1 MQEFFTHSGV
11 LTINLEALA
20 ANYRLFQDKAG
31 EGRDIAG
38 VVKADAYGLGLGP
51 VVKKLTELGCPQFF
65 VATLE
70 EAMALRQINQQTPVA
85 VLGGLFTGAEDDYL
99 AHDILPVLNTPDD
112 ISRWRKMAHSQ
123 NKKLPAILHFDTGM
137 NRLGLSHAEA
147 KDVIAD
153 PNQLEGLDIEMV
165 MSHFACADEKDH
177 PLTKKQAHEFA
188 NLAQH
193 FEASKK
199 SLANSSGLFRDSL
212 YYYDTIRPGYS
223 LYGGNP
229 TPEANNPMSATVS
242 LTTRILQIRE
252 CKKGDSIGY
261 GASHVFD
268 QDTQTATVAV
278 GYADG
283 FLRSNS
289 GSKTGG
295 AILYWQGQPCPVLG
309 RVSMDLVTVDL
320 SRLTGELPVQGR
332 WAGNI
337 RHPSRGR

>member
-1 MQEFFTHSGV
+1 
-11 LTINLEALA
+11 
-20 ANYRLFQDKAG
+20 
-31 EGRDIAG
+31 
-38 VVKADAYGLGLGP
+38 
-51 VVKKLTELGCPQFF
+51 
-65 VATLE
+65 
-70 EAMALRQINQQTPVA
+70 
-85 VLGGLFTGAEDDYL
+85 
-99 AHDILPVLNTPDD
+99 
-112 ISRWRKMAHSQ
+112 
-123 NKKLPAILHFDTGM
+123 M

-147 KDVIAD
+147 KDVITD

-229 TPEANNPMSATVS
+229 TPETDNPMSATVS

-283 FLRSNS
+283 FLRSSS

-320 SRLTGELPVQGR
+320 SRLTGELPVQGDGLEILGTHQGVDDLADA
-332 WAGNI
+332 AGTIGYEILTSLGDRYHRNYI
-337 RHPSRGR
+337 